1 MNENIVDEL
10 VAQSKSGSTEAFGR
24 LVEYFTP
31 LVTRMVVAQGVRTD
45 DRGDVIQEVFM
56 RAFTSL
62 HSFDSGRRFEPW
74 LAGVAFRTIKNYWRN
89 AGRRK
94 EILESELSDN
104 FLQGIRGPEGW
115 YDPEEAALRNEEEQT
130 LVRSLDALSKS
141 QKHAVVCFY
150 FEDMTVSEIADATG
164 WSQSKVKVILYR
176 ARLVLRRV
184 LKEQYEG
191 R

>member
-1 MNENIVDEL
+1 
-10 VAQSKSGSTEAFGR
+10 
-24 LVEYFTP
+24 
-31 LVTRMVVAQGVRTD
+31 
-45 DRGDVIQEVFM
+45 
-56 RAFTSL
+56 
-62 HSFDSGRRFEPW
+62 
-74 LAGVAFRTIKNYWRN
+74 
-89 AGRRK
+89 
-94 EILESELSDN
+94 LSDN

-115 YDPEEAALRNEEEQT
+115 YDPEEAVLRNEEEQT

>member
-1 MNENIVDEL
+1 MNESIVDEL
-10 VAQSKSGSTEAFGR
+10 VAQSKSGNAEAFGR
-24 LVEYFTP
+24 LIEHFTP
-31 LVTRMVVAQGVRTD
+31 LVTRMVVAQGVRRD

-62 HSFDSGRRFEPW
+62 NSFDSEKRFEPW
-74 LAGVAFRTIKNYWRN
+74 LAGVAFRTIKNHWRN

-94 EILESELSDN
+94 DITESELSDN
-104 FLQGIRGPEGW
+104 FLQGIRGSGEWNG
-115 YDPEEAALRNEEEQT
+115 PEETAVRNETEQA
-130 LVRSLDALSKS
+130 LLRSLDALSES

-164 WSQSKVKVILYR
+164 WSPSKVKVILYR
-176 ARLVLRRV
+176 ARLKLRRV